1 MASPVRD
8 AADAADAG
16 ARDSNASGARD
27 MDKFRKDARK
37 REIKRNKERRAE
49 ARAAAAQSKD
59 VNALTAERERLARA
73 KDAPAPAGA
82 RVRVDK
88 IEEKIRFYD
97 KQIEAK
103 KASGA
108 SGASGSGGARG
119 SVGTIR
125 PTSTAYA
132 VGAERFYKPED
143 SVYWHPTLNPS
154 GKPPA
159 GKPQKWKAGIEID
172 SRVGEKSRAALAAP
186 ERDESESESD
196 GEMPPPPGP
205 PPGFELVFPDAPAPR
220 ESLVRG
226 EENVESDED
235 DTPGPPPLGPPPP
248 DDRENG
254 TDDGACVDDDVDVDG
269 DDDDDTPLPP
279 PPMPPPMEVAP
290 QITTVVHRAPMSSM
304 PRPKPPPRRPPPPQ
318 RRDAGF
324 FAAPR
329 ATVVSKPVNRAEF
342 TTSAAPTATPMVRAD
357 QNPALRA
364 LVPAS
369 VRVKR
374 QEAPE
379 AKRQR
384 TIGRAIDAAPA
395 VAATKSAQDDKY
407 LNFLDEMSTLG
418 AFE

>member
-1 MASPVRD
+1 MTTTLCD
-8 AADAADAG
+8 AVAVAVADAAHA
-16 ARDSNASGARD
+16 AHA

-37 REIKRNKERRAE
+37 RELKRNKERRAE
-49 ARAAAAQSKD
+49 ARTAAAQAKGVD
-59 VNALTAERERLARA
+59 ALTAERERLARV
-73 KDAPAPAGA
+73 KDAPAPPGV
-82 RVRVDK
+82 RVRADK

-103 KASGA
+103 KASG
-108 SGASGSGGARG
+108 GGDGGGGGGGGAARG
-119 SVGTIR
+119 AGVGTR

-172 SRVGEKSRAALAAP
+172 SRMGESRAALAAP
-186 ERDESESESD
+186 EPSESESESD
-196 GEMPPPPGP
+196 GDMPPPPGP
-205 PPGFELVFPDAPAPR
+205 PPGFELVFPDAPPR
-220 ESLVRG
+220 EGATGGDEKVG
-226 EENVESDED
+226 VTEEED
-235 DTPGPPPLGPPPP
+235 DDDAPGPPPPGPPPP
-248 DDRENG
+248 DEATGDDNG
-254 TDDGACVDDDVDVDG
+254 GMSDSDDDDV
-269 DDDDDTPLPP
+269 PLPP
-279 PPMPPPMEVAP
+279 PPMPPPTAVEP
-290 QITTVVHRAPMSSM
+290 RITTVVHRAPMASM
-304 PRPKPPPRRPPPPQ
+304 PRPQPPPRRPPPPL

-329 ATVVSKPVNRAEF
+329 AAVLKKPVDRAEF
-342 TTSAAPTATPMVRAD
+342 TMSAAPTATPTVRAD

-384 TIGRAIDAAPA
+384 TIGRAIDAAPVV
-395 VAATKSAQDDKY
+395 VAAAKTAQDDKY
-407 LNFLDEMSTLG
+407 LNFLDEMSSLG
-418 AFE
+418 AFEE

>member
-1 MASPVRD
+1 MTTTLCD
-8 AADAADAG
+8 AVAVAVADAAHA
-16 ARDSNASGARD
+16 AHA

-37 REIKRNKERRAE
+37 RELKRNKERRAE
-49 ARAAAAQSKD
+49 ARTAAAQAKGVD
-59 VNALTAERERLARA
+59 ALTAERERLARV
-73 KDAPAPAGA
+73 KDAPAPPGV
-82 RVRVDK
+82 RVRADK

-103 KASGA
+103 KASG
-108 SGASGSGGARG
+108 GGGDGGGGGAARG
-119 SVGTIR
+119 AGVGTR

-172 SRVGEKSRAALAAP
+172 SRMGESRAALAAP
-186 ERDESESESD
+186 EPSESESESD
-196 GEMPPPPGP
+196 GDMPPPPGP
-205 PPGFELVFPDAPAPR
+205 PPGFELVFPDAPPR
-220 ESLVRG
+220 EGATGGDEKVG
-226 EENVESDED
+226 VTDEEED
-235 DTPGPPPLGPPPP
+235 DDAPGPPPGPPPP
-248 DDRENG
+248 DEETGDDNG
-254 TDDGACVDDDVDVDG
+254 GMSESDDV
-269 DDDDDTPLPP
+269 PLPP
-279 PPMPPPMEVAP
+279 PPMPPPTAVEP
-290 QITTVVHRAPMSSM
+290 RITTVVHRAPMASM
-304 PRPKPPPRRPPPPQ
+304 PRPQPPPRRPPPPQ

-329 ATVVSKPVNRAEF
+329 AAVLKKPVDRAEF
-342 TTSAAPTATPMVRAD
+342 TMSAAPTATPTVRAD

-384 TIGRAIDAAPA
+384 TIGRAIDAAPVV
-395 VAATKSAQDDKY
+395 VAAAKTAQDDKY
-407 LNFLDEMSTLG
+407 LNFLDEMSSLG
-418 AFE
+418 AFEE